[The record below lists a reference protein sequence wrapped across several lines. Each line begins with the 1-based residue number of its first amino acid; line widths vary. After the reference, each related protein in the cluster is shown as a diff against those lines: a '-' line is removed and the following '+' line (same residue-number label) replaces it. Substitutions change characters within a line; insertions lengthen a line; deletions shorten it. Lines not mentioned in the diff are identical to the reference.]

1 MSTKEKDSRTDFHFF
16 YRRNCIIFL
25 KGPATIITL
34 KITPLHAFL
43 HWEGV
48 HPEKRFLYQPVAGQ
62 WKEFTYKQAGEDAR
76 KIAAYLK
83 RELPS
88 KSKVALLS
96 KNCAEWLIADLAIMM
111 SGHVSVPIYPTLSAD
126 GIRPLLE
133 HSEAKA
139 IFIGKLDEFSKQKA
153 GIGQSLLRISFD
165 AYGITEGRTLSELL
179 ASETAIQD
187 IAMPDPTDL
196 ATIMYS
202 SGTTGT
208 PKGVML
214 THGAFGFVGE
224 KVAKHLLITKPEKFF
239 SYLPLSHIA
248 ERALMEMVVFA
259 SGSAISF
266 TESLEQFQANLQQ
279 EQPTIFGGV
288 PRIYAKFQEGILRKI
303 PQKKLDTL
311 LGIPLVGFIIKK
323 SIRKKLGLSRA
334 RVIVS
339 GAAPTPVTLL
349 WWFKK
354 LGITVGEIYGMTEN
368 TAFSHANYRDV
379 KIGSVGEPWPE
390 CQCKIADNGEILIKN
405 EALMTGYFKDPE
417 TTAAVFTPDGFLKTG
432 DKGEVDAD
440 GFLTITGRVK
450 DQFKTD
456 KAKFIAPAQ
465 IELKLLSNTDIEQAC
480 VVGVGL
486 PQPIALV
493 VPSAIGAAKEKNA
506 LEESLSSTVAD
517 VNKTLETYERLAKMV
532 IMKETWSIENGL
544 LTPSLKL
551 KRTEL
556 EKKHLPDYKGWFAHG
571 DLVIWQ

>member
-1 MSTKEKDSRTDFHFF
+1 M
-16 YRRNCIIFL
+16 
-25 KGPATIITL
+25 
-34 KITPLHAFL
+34 
-43 HWEGV
+43 
-48 HPEKRFLYQPVAGQ
+48 
-62 WKEFTYKQAGEDAR
+62 
-76 KIAAYLK
+76 
-83 RELPS
+83 
-88 KSKVALLS
+88 KSESA
-96 KNCAEWLIADLAIMM
+96 IADLSI
-111 SGHVSVPIYPTLSAD
+111 
-126 GIRPLLE
+126 
-133 HSEAKA
+133 
-139 IFIGKLDEFSKQKA
+139 
-153 GIGQSLLRISFD
+153 
-165 AYGITEGRTLSELL
+165 
-179 ASETAIQD
+179 
-187 IAMPDPTDL
+187 PDPADL

-266 TESLEQFQANLQQ
+266 TESLEKFQPNLQQ

-311 LGIPLVGFIIKK
+311 LGIPLVGLIIKK

-349 WWFKK
+349 HWFKK
-354 LGITVGEIYGMTEN
+354 LGITIAEIYGMTEN
-368 TAFSHANYRDV
+368 TAFSHANYQQV
-379 KIGSVGEPWPE
+379 KIGTVGQPWPE
-390 CQCKIADNGEILIKN
+390 AECRIADDGEILIKHA
-405 EALMTGYFKDPE
+405 ALMTGYFKDPE
-417 TTAAVFTPDGFLKTG
+417 TTAAVFTSDGFLKTG
-432 DKGEVDAD
+432 DKGEVDAE

-493 VPSAIGAAKEKNA
+493 VLSAIGAAKEKQA
-506 LEESLSSTVAD
+506 LSESLSTTLVD
-517 VNKTLETYERLAKMV
+517 VNETLESYERLAKMV
-532 IMKETWSIENGL
+532 IMKDSWSIESGL

-556 EKKHLPDYKGWFAHG
+556 EKKHLPDYKGWFAHP
-571 DLVIWQ
+571 DLLIWQ